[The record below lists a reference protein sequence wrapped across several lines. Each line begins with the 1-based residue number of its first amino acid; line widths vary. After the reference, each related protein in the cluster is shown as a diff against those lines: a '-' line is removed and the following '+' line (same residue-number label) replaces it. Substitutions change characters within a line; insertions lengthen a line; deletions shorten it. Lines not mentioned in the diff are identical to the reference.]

1 MDEQHQNT
9 PDKQE
14 KRLSR
19 TTLTFYIIG
28 LCSVAI
34 ALILVS
40 YILQARTDRQLDSL
54 TTKLSEQQTVAQ
66 GATQKMADLQKQF
79 DLLSDEIAQIRQTL
93 NATDGTK
100 LTEAVQKLLL
110 REQLLESLL
119 AAEEAARSKD
129 QETLTAILDELT
141 TTLSPEQ
148 RKPQSEGGLL
158 EDKDYAIYQALTEL
172 AKQLNTENTGDE
184 DSSDENNGNEEDTQD
199 DTHPTTEEE

>member
-9 PDKQE
+9 PNKQE

-79 DLLSDEIAQIRQTL
+79 DLLSGEMAQVQQTL
-93 NATDGTK
+93 SVTDGTK
-100 LTEAVQKLLL
+100 LTEAIQTLLL

-119 AAEEAARSKD
+119 TAEEAARAED
-129 QETLTAILDELT
+129 QEALIAVLDQLTA
-141 TTLSPEQ
+141 TLSPEQ
-148 RKPQSEGGLL
+148 CKPRSEGGLF
-158 EDKDYAIYQALTEL
+158 EDEDYTIYQTLTDL
-172 AKQLNTENTGDE
+172 AAQPAMKNTGHD
-184 DSSDENNGNEEDTQD
+184 DSSNENEEDEK
-199 DTHPTTEEE
+199 DTSPTATTEEE